1 MKKILILILLFPEIL
16 FCQNLAGDILKN
28 VSQKTSSYKNIEAH
42 FTTTIINESANL
54 NISDKGVLFI
64 KDDSYRIEMK
74 NQKIISDGQTN
85 WIHLI
90 EENEV
95 QIMEI
100 DDDEENI
107 NPSKIFTLYEN
118 GYNYNLIE
126 ENQSHYIINLIPIK
140 STAFISI
147 ELKINKKE
155 MHVSELKLFDKNGGK
170 YIYFVTKFITNQNL
184 DKKLFYFDSNE
195 FPNLDIIDLR

>member
-16 FCQNLAGDILKN
+16 FCQNLAEDILRN
-28 VSQKTSSYKNIEAH
+28 VSQKTSGYKNIEAH
-42 FTTTIINESANL
+42 FTNTIINESANL

-95 QIMEI
+95 QIM
-100 DDDEENI
+100 
-107 NPSKIFTLYEN
+107 
-118 GYNYNLIE
+118 
-126 ENQSHYIINLIPIK
+126 
-140 STAFISI
+140 
-147 ELKINKKE
+147 
-155 MHVSELKLFDKNGGK
+155 
-170 YIYFVTKFITNQNL
+170 
-184 DKKLFYFDSNE
+184 
-195 FPNLDIIDLR
+195 